1 MQATL
6 RFLAGGWIGW
16 PQFLGGDNRFEHW
29 LEPVFGHAA
38 EVMAAGA
45 AHEAVHSAFQEW
57 LLMGLSVGI
66 AASGVYAAYY
76 FVIKRREA
84 ADRLVQAT
92 GGVHRVLQNKY
103 YVDEV
108 YNAVFVDGL
117 AKGGGAAVG
126 KFDASVV
133 DGGVNGAAWLTR
145 SISTLSI
152 WWDTWVVDGA
162 VRLGAFTVKVTSYP
176 VRLLQ
181 TGLVQAYALFIVLG
195 VLIFFS
201 YYLLR

>member
-1 MQATL
+1 
-6 RFLAGGWIGW
+6 
-16 PQFLGGDNRFEHW
+16 
-29 LEPVFGHAA
+29 
-38 EVMAAGA
+38 MAAGA
-45 AHEAVHSAFQEW
+45 AHEAAHSAFQEW

-92 GGVHRVLQNKY
+92 GGVHRMLQNKY

-108 YNAVFVDGL
+108 FNAVFVDGL
-117 AKGGGAAVG
+117 SKGSGTALW

-145 SISTLSI
+145 FTSTLSI

-162 VRLGAFTVKVTSYP
+162 VRLSAFIVKVMSYP